1 MDSPVSPQPAKT
13 AQPASTV
20 ISLSTFTKALLEKL
34 SQIKKRPAVDEVS
47 RIAVSR
53 TVSFFA
59 IIYER
64 VRNAVEY
71 REQHLIRRASIERI
85 LKRRLLLNPEGRG
98 EAENLLRELLWARY
112 FPDGSLGNADA
123 AIVQS
128 LIDKYVFMRKKLVVG
143 QVAQRK
149 VYYSQFLFDL
159 LTCEI
164 EETLD
169 TEHAKRNSLY
179 TFFIYQVLRK
189 KVRIE
194 EVTKEQKDAFFY
206 VAIERGFAKSDI
218 ANLRYHLF
226 TLSHKPL
233 KEMNEAELS
242 EFMTQGPPIF
252 NRIDRVI
259 ANPWVEKL
267 TKYVRR
273 QMPSF
278 LILFSLLDRNA
289 QKSQEILTYKDKLWG
304 EVDVICREKYQQTS
318 SRLRNLA
325 IQSLVYIFLTKMVFA
340 LILEYPLSIYFYN
353 EVSYVSIA
361 INTIFPPL
369 LMLGIISFVRPP
381 GEENTK
387 RIYERIVNILDSN
400 MAFETTVSYVLTPPK
415 VKKPMLVFGFTLFY
429 SLTFII
435 TLGLIYEV
443 LTALRFNM
451 ISQIIFVFF
460 VSVVSFFGYR
470 VSQIAK
476 EYKLQIKDGF
486 FSPFVD
492 IFFMPILSLGKF
504 FSSEI
509 ARLNVFLVILDFLIE
524 APFKLIFEI
533 VEEWISFVR
542 QRKEEII

>member
-1 MDSPVSPQPAKT
+1 MDSLVSPQPAKT
-13 AQPASTV
+13 AQPASTI
-20 ISLSTFTKALLEKL
+20 ISLSTFTNALLEKL
-34 SQIKKRPAVDEVS
+34 SQIKKRPTVDEIS

-59 IIYER
+59 IIYEK

-85 LKRRLLLNPEGRG
+85 LKRRLLLNPEGKG

-112 FPDGSLGNADA
+112 FPDGSLGNNDA

-233 KEMNEAELS
+233 KEMSEAELS

-278 LILFSLLDRNA
+278 LILFTLLDRNA
-289 QKSQEILTYKDKLWG
+289 QKAQEILTHKDKLWSD
-304 EVDVICREKYQQTS
+304 VDVICREKYQQTS

-340 LILEYPLSIYFYN
+340 LILEYPLSLYFYN

-361 INTIFPPL
+361 INTIFPPI
-369 LMLGIISFVRPP
+369 LMLAIISFVRPP

-400 MAFETTVSYVLTPPK
+400 MAFETTVAYVLTPPK

-492 IFFMPILSLGKF
+492 FFFMPILSLGKF